1 MCINNFF
8 AYVCMGT
15 CSPDEKGDCLSYGS
29 TALEL
34 PAERQ
39 DTSIPAFGNFQ
50 KMLDWAFHFSSILF
64 EVYIYSGYDEVCFGG
79 ERMNGANEHIQ

>member
-15 CSPDEKGDCLSYGS
+15 CSPDEKGDCLSYYGS
-29 TALEL
+29 TILEL

-50 KMLDWAFHFSSILF
+50 KMLD
-64 EVYIYSGYDEVCFGG
+64 
-79 ERMNGANEHIQ
+79 